1 MKRGEIWWAELSPPA
16 GRRPVL
22 LLSRNEAY
30 AVRELVMVAPLTTR
44 VRGIP
49 SEVPLGGEDGVP
61 RPCVTNLDTI
71 ATVAKTS
78 LRERLTSLSGDK
90 FKAVENALHFSLGL
104 ER

>member
-1 MKRGEIWWAELSPPA
+1 MKRGEIWWAELGLRV

-49 SEVPLGGEDGVP
+49 SEAPLGDEDGVP
-61 RPCVTNLDTI
+61 RPCVINLDTI
-71 ATVAKTS
+71 ATVAKAS

-90 FKAVENALHFSLGL
+90 LKAVDEALHFSLGL